1 MRFSNIIPTP
11 KEMSA
16 QGGSVT
22 IDSNWGIDDRSG
34 HPNIGQRCAEE
45 LGLSRD
51 KRKSNVTLLRE
62 DGLKPEEYRLDIA
75 GDAVSIIANSGNGF
89 LHALAT
95 IKQLRNGPL
104 LPTETIR
111 DYPRLAMRGF
121 HFMFESIRQLGAP
134 EAAALIDSAA
144 RLKLNTLLFE
154 FGPRFPFERHAAVRS
169 PSALTGSELRQLL
182 DQARS
187 HGIQCI
193 PLQQSLGHLNYLLR
207 HDEYSHIRE
216 EDEVRAQMCPTNESS
231 FQVFTEL
238 AEEVLSYFPDS
249 RFMHIGAD
257 ETRQLGV
264 CPRCQE
270 EEKKNGKGSLYVN
283 YINKVCAWLSER
295 GVTPILWD
303 DILCRHPHILSKLHP
318 DACIMY
324 WDYWTTQS
332 PSPLIVARY
341 NPDNLPGVVA
351 YDTRWQ
357 EDWKSELSEV
367 TAGAMKNFARSV
379 DLDKRL
385 GGDFSRVFGSYL
397 GDELPKYVRA
407 FPYLEYY
414 LASGR
419 QVIGAPAGAAN
430 TSNWLSL
437 PDYPRYAHNIKTFAE
452 RVHEAGAE
460 GIVTTA
466 WYNFPYEA
474 LYPSL
479 LATAQFAW

>member
-1 MRFSNIIPTP
+1 MRSSNIIPAP
-11 KEMSA
+11 REISI
-16 QGGSVT
+16 QGGT
-22 IDSNWGIDDRSG
+22 ITLDSNWGIDDRSG
-34 HPNIGQRCAEE
+34 HPDIGQRCAEE
-45 LGLSRD
+45 LGISKD
-51 KRKSNVTLLRE
+51 KRKPNVKLLRE
-62 DGLKPEEYRLDIA
+62 DGLKLEEYRLNIA
-75 GDAVSIIANSGNGF
+75 REGVCITAASNNGF
-89 LHALAT
+89 LHALRT
-95 IKQLRNGPL
+95 IGQLRNGPL
-104 LPTETIR
+104 LPIGVVR

-121 HFMFESIRQLGAP
+121 HFMFESVRQLGAP
-134 EAAALIDSAA
+134 EAAALINSAA
-144 RLKLNTLLFE
+144 RLKLNTLLLE
-154 FGPRFPFERHAAVRS
+154 FGPRFPFQRHAAVRS
-169 PSALTGSELRQLL
+169 PSALIGSELNQLL
-182 DQARS
+182 DLARS
-187 HGIQCI
+187 QGIQCI

-216 EDEVRAQMCPTNESS
+216 EEEVKAQMCPTNENS
-231 FQVFTEL
+231 FRVFTEL
-238 AEEVLSYFPDS
+238 AEEVLSYFPDG

-270 EEKKNGKGSLYVN
+270 EEKRSGKGSLYVN
-283 YINKVCAWLSER
+283 YINKVCAWLIER
-295 GVTPILWD
+295 GVKPILWD
-303 DILCRHPHILSKLHP
+303 DILCRHPHILSELHQ

-341 NPDNLPGVVA
+341 NPDDLPGVVA
-351 YDTRWQ
+351 YDARWQ
-357 EDWKSELSEV
+357 SDWKSELSEV
-367 TAGAMKNFARSV
+367 TASAMKNFARPV
-379 DLDKRL
+379 DLEKRL

-414 LASGR
+414 LESGR
-419 QVIGAPAGAAN
+419 QVIGAPAGSAN
-430 TSNWLSL
+430 TSDWLSL
-437 PDYPRYAHNIKTFAE
+437 PDYPRYTHNIKAFAE
-452 RVHEAGAE
+452 RSLEAGAE

>member
-1 MRFSNIIPTP
+1 MRSSNIIPTP
-11 KEMSA
+11 KEISI
-16 QGGSVT
+16 QRETIT

-34 HPNIGQRCAEE
+34 ELNIGQRCAEE

-51 KRKSNVTLLRE
+51 RRKSNVTLLRE
-62 DGLKPEEYRLDIA
+62 DDLKPEEYRLNIA
-75 GDAVSIIANSGNGF
+75 RDGVSITAASGSGF
-89 LHALAT
+89 LHALRT
-95 IKQLRNGPL
+95 VKQLRNGPL
-104 LPTETIR
+104 LPIGSIR

-121 HFMFESIRQLGAP
+121 HFMFESIRQLGAT
-134 EAAALIDSAA
+134 EAAALINSAA

-154 FGPRFPFERHAAVRS
+154 FGPRFPFERHDTVRS

-207 HDEYSHIRE
+207 HDRYSHIRE
-216 EDEVRAQMCPTNESS
+216 EEEVKAQMCPTNEDS
-231 FQVFTEL
+231 FQIFTEL

-264 CPRCQE
+264 CPRCK
-270 EEKKNGKGSLYVN
+270 EEKTSKGSLYIN
-283 YINKVCAWLSER
+283 YINKVCAWLNER
-295 GVTPILWD
+295 GVRPILWD
-303 DILCRHPHILSKLHP
+303 DILCRHPHILSELHQ
-318 DACIMY
+318 DVCIMY

-341 NPDNLPGVVA
+341 NPDDLPGVVV
-351 YDTRWQ
+351 YDNRWQ
-357 EDWKSELSEV
+357 EDWKNELPEV
-367 TAGAMKNFARSV
+367 TTNAMKSFARPV
-379 DLDKRL
+379 DLEKRL
-385 GGDFSRVFGSYL
+385 GGDFSRVFGPYL

-419 QVIGAPAGAAN
+419 QVIGAPAGASN
-430 TSNWLSL
+430 TSDWLSL
-437 PDYPRYAHNIKTFAE
+437 PDHPRYAHNIKAFAE
-452 RVHEAGAE
+452 CCMEAGAE

-466 WYNFPYEA
+466 WYNFPFEA